1 VNSLVVD
8 THAAIWYYAG
18 SASLPTS
25 ARNAIDAAFRSGE
38 RIFLAS
44 ISLIEVIYL
53 VEKLRVPAVTFD
65 LLEAVLEDPSE
76 GISRVPL
83 DLAVAAVLRRIP
95 RSLVPD
101 MPDRIIAATALH
113 LNLPLVT
120 ADSMIRS
127 TGIPT
132 IWD

>member
-1 VNSLVVD
+1 VTSLVVD

-18 SASLPTS
+18 STSLPSS
-25 ARNAIDAAFRSGE
+25 AHDAIDAAFLSGE

-76 GISRVPL
+76 RVTLVPL
-83 DLAVAAVLRRIP
+83 DLAVAGVLRRIP

-101 MPDRIIAATALH
+101 MPDRIIAATGVALEFA
-113 LNLPLVT
+113 LGN
-120 ADSMIRS
+120 
-127 TGIPT
+127 G
-132 IWD
+132 